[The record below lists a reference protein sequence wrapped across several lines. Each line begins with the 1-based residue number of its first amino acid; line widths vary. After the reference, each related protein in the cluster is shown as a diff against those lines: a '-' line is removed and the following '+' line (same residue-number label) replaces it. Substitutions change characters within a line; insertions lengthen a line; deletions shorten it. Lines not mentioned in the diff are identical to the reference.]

1 LLNMKRMKT
10 ILFPLFFSLLLSV
23 SCSLKSERIPPSDE
37 EIVSNGRYFASDN
50 DEIQYSGRIDF
61 SSQGKA
67 VFSLP
72 AVKIQF
78 RFTGSEISVHMKD
91 LTAGGIQADGNPA
104 RNYFN
109 VYIDE
114 QKPFVLGLVP
124 NDTIYLLASGLRGD
138 EHTAVLVKRT
148 EALAGK
154 VEFCGIWLEEGKE
167 LLPLPERSGR
177 KIEFIGNSITCGY
190 GVEAASE
197 NDHFGCATENVG
209 LSYASLTAEALHAE
223 YNIVAYSGRGVAQN
237 YSCSSENT
245 MPVIWKQVFPDEVEP
260 VWDHHLFIPDVT
272 VINLGTNDFNCGVID
287 TSLFRKEYAKLI
299 RTVRQNY
306 PDTKIV
312 CLVGSMLN
320 DNYPA
325 NSLSTIRYLIQT
337 IMEQE
342 SEEGD
347 SQIYYYELSPQ
358 TGNLG
363 YGADW
368 HPSVAQ
374 QKKNALELTT
384 YLSSIMGWIL

>member
-1 LLNMKRMKT
+1 MISRFNMVF
-10 ILFPLFFSLLLSV
+10 LSLLMSV
-23 SCSLKSERIPPSDE
+23 SCSSKRSQNVFSVEK
-37 EIVSNGRYFASDN
+37 IVPNSKYFSSDN
-50 DEIQYSGRIDF
+50 GKIQYSGRIDF

-78 RFTGSEISVHMKD
+78 RFSGSEISVHMKD
-91 LTAGGIQADGNPA
+91 LTTGGIQADGNPA

-124 NDTIYLLASGLRGD
+124 NDTIYLLASELRGD
-138 EHTAVLVKRT
+138 EHTVVLVKRT

-154 VEFCGIWLEEGKE
+154 VEFRGIWLEEGKV

-190 GVEAASE
+190 GVEASSE
-197 NDHFGCATENVG
+197 NEHFGCATENVC
-209 LSYASLTAEALHAE
+209 LSYASLTAEALYAE

-237 YSCSSENT
+237 YSCSRENT
-245 MPVIWKQVFPDEVEP
+245 MPVIWNEVFPDESKP
-260 VWDHHLFIPDVT
+260 VWNHQLFIPNVT
-272 VINLGTNDFNCGVID
+272 VINLGTNDFSCSETD
-287 TSLFRKEYAKLI
+287 TSLFRKKYKKFLKAI
-299 RTVRQNY
+299 RTIH
-306 PDTKIV
+306 PETKIV
-312 CLVGSMLN
+312 CVAGPMLN

-347 SQIYYYELSPQ
+347 NQIYYYELSPQ

-384 YLSSIMGWIL
+384 YLSSIMGWTL